1 MRILVGLAMAGDGFV
16 GYHLMRLGR
25 WDLVLA
31 SAAVLAI
38 GLGAMAAGK
47 VWR

>member
-1 MRILVGLAMAGDGFV
+1 MACDGVV
-16 GYHLMRLGR
+16 GYRLMQLGR
-25 WDLVLA
+25 WYLVLA
-31 SAAVLAI
+31 TVVVLAM